1 MRKARSDA
9 RLFVFG
15 VCEGQGLAPTGVVN
29 ARARGHPVRR
39 SLRDLISDALEY
51 WIPAFAGMTASDAD

>member
-15 VCEGQGLAPTGVVN
+15 VCEGQGLAPTGVVM
-29 ARARGHPVRR
+29 
-39 SLRDLISDALEY
+39 
-51 WIPAFAGMTASDAD
+51 PAHAGIQYAAASVI